1 MWNNKIKN
9 FLFPLC
15 AVRTYLSE
23 CIANRQRR
31 GLGLAKRGGDTT
43 VTMIRGEKR
52 YNDLQTTVLS
62 RIMVNVNAFLH

>member
-1 MWNNKIKN
+1 MKN

-23 CIANRQRR
+23 CIASRQRW
-31 GLGLAKRGGDTT
+31 GLGLAKRGRDTT
-43 VTMIRGEKR
+43 VTMIWGEKR
-52 YNDLQTTVLS
+52 YNDLQTTILS